1 MFFAPLQSWQ
11 GCACMYMVFQVLPL
25 SCETISA
32 RYWRLPLKRRSP
44 PAERAPYV
52 LRMRVQSGAAAIV
65 SHEKIHIQ
73 LRIDG
78 VSIRQSLGEM
88 EKELRNVLTGL
99 KKYTYITIL
108 LWLVTYLL
116 SNWVF
121 QTRRCRSM
129 NVPLCSFC
137 GLLLTA
143 AAHWRVE
150 KQTEGAFSL
159 IMNVVFFVVVFFS
172 NSEASRTQTCK

>member
-32 RYWRLPLKRRSP
+32 RYWRLPLKRQSP
-44 PAERAPYV
+44 PAERPPYV

-78 VSIRQSLGEM
+78 VSIHQSSGKM
-88 EKELRNVLTGL
+88 EKELRNVLTAF

-108 LWLVTYLL
+108 LWLVTYWL

-129 NVPLCSFC
+129 NAPLGFFC

-143 AAHWRVE
+143 VAHWRVE

-159 IMNVVFFVVVFFS
+159 VMNVVVFLFFF
-172 NSEASRTQTCK
+172 Q